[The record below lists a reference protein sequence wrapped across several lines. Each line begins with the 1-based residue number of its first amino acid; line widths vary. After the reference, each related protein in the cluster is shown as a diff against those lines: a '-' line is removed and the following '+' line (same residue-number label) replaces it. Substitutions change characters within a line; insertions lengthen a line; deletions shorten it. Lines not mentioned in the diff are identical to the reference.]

1 MCVVVPSSYP
11 DKKIPIKNWCF
22 WDFIKEENMITRS
35 IRIDE
40 YTYDKLKAIAKFYH
54 ISINELMIELIQIG
68 FLTKEEEN
76 INESDN

>member
-1 MCVVVPSSYP
+1 
-11 DKKIPIKNWCF
+11 
-22 WDFIKEENMITRS
+22 MITRS

-40 YTYDKLKAIAKFYH
+40 YTYYKLKAIAKFYD

>member
-1 MCVVVPSSYP
+1 
-11 DKKIPIKNWCF
+11 
-22 WDFIKEENMITRS
+22 MITRS

-40 YTYDKLKAIAKFYH
+40 YTYDKLKAMAKFYH